1 MNTGT
6 RSCMCAHIFTKANPN
21 TVYAS
26 IFEKNMDDSSFN
38 KLGKSLIKTIA
49 LPRQALY
56 GSEVAVSRVSAISGT
71 KCKVSFKFVFLLS
84 I

>member
-1 MNTGT
+1 MFRLNTGT
-6 RSCMCAHIFTKANPN
+6 RSCMCARIFTQANPN

-56 GSEVAVSRVSAISGT
+56 GSQGAFSRVSENSRPE
-71 KCKVSFKFVFLLS
+71 CKVSLKL
-84 I
+84 